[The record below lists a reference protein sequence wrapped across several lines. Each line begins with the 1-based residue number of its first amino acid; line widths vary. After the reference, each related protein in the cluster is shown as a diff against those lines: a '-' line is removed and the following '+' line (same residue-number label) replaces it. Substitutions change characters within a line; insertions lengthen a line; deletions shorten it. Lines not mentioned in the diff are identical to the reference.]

1 MVEKLIESNRARLLN
16 STYTILIKVTVII
29 AIPAISSYFIGKF
42 LENRFQIH
50 PVYTLLAG
58 LLVTWAILFRMFINI
73 NKEIRSKREKV

>member
-1 MVEKLIESNRARLLN
+1 MVEKLFESNRARLLN

>member
-58 LLVTWAILFRMFINI
+58 LLFTWAILFRMFINI
-73 NKEIRSKREKV
+73 NKGVRSRKEKV